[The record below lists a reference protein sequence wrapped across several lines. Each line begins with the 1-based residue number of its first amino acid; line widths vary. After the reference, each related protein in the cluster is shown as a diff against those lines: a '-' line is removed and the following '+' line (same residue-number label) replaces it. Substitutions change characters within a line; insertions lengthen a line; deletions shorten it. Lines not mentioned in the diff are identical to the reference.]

1 MRRTHTQRPR
11 KSLRP
16 RETCGRT
23 PGDRG
28 EPCSVVETG
37 AAHPIIPA
45 QAKFVRVVGVW
56 LFKKPFFFAF
66 SLLEKSILSICG
78 FHSRQLR
85 GWPAVGTEQ
94 MWVDAGGRVCHG
106 GASCNWGAP
115 VSSFSPARCL
125 LHRCF
130 YSFLQGIEQTQA
142 GADIS
147 DGGAGCFVEP
157 SWTGS
162 PPLAT
167 QNHLFDLQPR
177 DPHPNAPRRPGVQ
190 LLGCRRA

>member
-1 MRRTHTQRPR
+1 M
-11 KSLRP
+11 
-16 RETCGRT
+16 
-23 PGDRG
+23 PGDCG

-115 VSSFSPARCL
+115 VSSFSPARFL

-177 DPHPNAPRRPGVQ
+177 DPPPNAPHRPGVQ